1 MASKNDMKHRLLSF
15 CIPCFVSVNPKNQPS
30 QRNRAVAHLQ
40 AAGMS
45 RLSELTAKGIT
56 AATVSRL
63 EREGVLVRLARG
75 LYQLADASLDA
86 NHTLAEAS
94 KLVPKGVICL
104 TSSLAFHDLTDQIP
118 AKVWM
123 AIGSKDWHPTFA
135 YPPVRFARFSGPR
148 LLHGVE
154 SHVIDGVSVPIF
166 GVAKTIA
173 DLFRY
178 RQTVGVNVA
187 LEGLREALRQK
198 KASPA
203 DIAREAVDAKVW
215 KIMEPYMRAL
225 TSHG

>member
-1 MASKNDMKHRLLSF
+1 MNHRVISGE
-15 CIPCFVSVNPKNQPS
+15 IRCFVSVNPKSQPS

-40 AAGMS
+40 ATGMS

-75 LYQLADASLDA
+75 LYQLADASLDV

-94 KLVPKGVICL
+94 KLVPNGVVCL
-104 TSSLAFHDLTDQIP
+104 TSSLAFHSLTDQIP
-118 AKVWM
+118 PKVWM
-123 AIGSKDWHPTFA
+123 AIGSKDWHPTFK

-178 RQTVGVNVA
+178 RQTVGINVA

-198 KASPA
+198 KSSPA
-203 DIAREAVDAKVW
+203 EIAREAVDAKVW
-215 KIMEPYMRAL
+215 KIMEPYMSAL

>member
-1 MASKNDMKHRLLSF
+1 VNLKNK
-15 CIPCFVSVNPKNQPS
+15 PS
-30 QRNRAVAHLQ
+30 QRDSAVAHLQ

-63 EREGVLVRLARG
+63 EREGVLLRLARG
-75 LYQLADASLDA
+75 LYQLADASLDV

-104 TSSLAFHDLTDQIP
+104 TSSLAFHGLTDQIP
-118 AKVWM
+118 PKVWM
-123 AIGSKDWHPTFA
+123 AIGPKDWHPTFE

-148 LLHGVE
+148 LLLGVE
-154 SHVIDGVSVPIF
+154 HHLVDGVSVPIF
-166 GVAKTIA
+166 GVAKTVA

-178 RQTVGVNVA
+178 RQTVGVSVA

-198 KASPA
+198 KASPSE
-203 DIAREAVDAKVW
+203 IAKEAADAKVW
-215 KIMEPYMRAL
+215 KVMEPYMSAL

>member
-1 MASKNDMKHRLLSF
+1 M
-15 CIPCFVSVNPKNQPS
+15 NPNNQPS
-30 QRNRAVAHLQ
+30 QRNRALSHLQ

-63 EREGVLVRLARG
+63 EREGAIVRLARG
-75 LYQLADASLDA
+75 LYQLADAPLDA

-118 AKVWM
+118 AQVWM

-135 YPPVRFARFSGPR
+135 YPPVRFARFSGQR
-148 LLHGVE
+148 LLQGVE

-166 GVAKTIA
+166 GVSKTIA

-178 RQTVGVNVA
+178 RQTVGINVA

-215 KIMEPYMRAL
+215 KIMAPYMSAL

>member
-1 MASKNDMKHRLLSF
+1 M
-15 CIPCFVSVNPKNQPS
+15 NPTNQPS

-40 AAGMS
+40 ATGMS

-75 LYQLADASLDA
+75 LYQLADVSLDV

-104 TSSLAFHDLTDQIP
+104 TSSLAFHGLTDQIP

-135 YPPVRFARFSGPR
+135 YPPVRFARFSEPH

-178 RQTVGVNVA
+178 RQTVGINVA

-198 KASPA
+198 KSSPA

-215 KIMEPYMRAL
+215 KIMAPYMSAL